1 MVFLQLCFNQEML
14 ELKFGKLLVR
24 HYSISINALSLKYKD
39 KPIKK
44 IFYFK
49 ICLTNNKIKLTLMIV
64 LLTRQ
69 KDLHSH

>member
-1 MVFLQLCFNQEML
+1 MVSLQSFFNQEML
-14 ELKFGKLLVR
+14 ELKFGKSLVK
-24 HYSISINALSLKYKD
+24 HYLISINVLSLKYKD

-64 LLTRQ
+64 LLIKQ
-69 KDLHSH
+69 KDSLFH